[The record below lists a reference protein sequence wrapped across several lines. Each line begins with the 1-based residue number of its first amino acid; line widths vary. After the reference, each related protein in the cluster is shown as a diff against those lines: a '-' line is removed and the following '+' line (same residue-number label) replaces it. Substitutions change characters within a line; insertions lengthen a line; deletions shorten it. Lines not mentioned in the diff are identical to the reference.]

1 MGCAPFWR
9 RKTRARPAS
18 RLTTVNRRSVIGAL
32 AAASLARPTLAAAD
46 KLAPVFVVGA
56 TARMAPEIIQQALDQ
71 GRRVTGLARSPE
83 KITIKHPNFTA
94 VKGDIYDL
102 PSLLSALKGDEVVI
116 SLVGPRVERG
126 VEPGYVDVY
135 SVGAATV
142 ISAMRAKGNTRL
154 LITTSG
160 GTEQIPKEK
169 PINGTQIDEI
179 VWKNRNLYGDM
190 QRSERIVAV
199 SGLEY
204 IVLRPRFL
212 GDGPKKGNL
221 KFSVHKN
228 HTAFDERTGGETSR
242 VLYSDIAE
250 FVLTLLDGPNPYLGT
265 AVGIYSDDVVQL
277 RPAAAQKQPER

>member
-1 MGCAPFWR
+1 VGCAPFWR
-9 RKTRARPAS
+9 RQVGACPAG
-18 RLTTVNRRSVIGAL
+18 RLIAVNRRSVIGAL
-32 AAASLARPTLAAAD
+32 VATSLARPTLAAD
-46 KLAPVFVVGA
+46 EKRAPVFVVGA
-56 TARMAPEIIQQALDQ
+56 TARMAPEIMQQALDQ
-71 GRRVTGLARSPE
+71 GRRVTGFARSPD
-83 KITIKHPNFTA
+83 KITTKHPNFTA
-94 VKGDIYDL
+94 AKGDIYDL
-102 PSLLSALKGDEVVI
+102 KSLLSAMRGDEVVI

-126 VEPGYVDVY
+126 VEPGFVDVY
-135 SVGAATV
+135 SVGVATV
-142 ISAMRAKGNTRL
+142 ISAMRMKGNKRL

-169 PINGTQIDEI
+169 PTNGNQIDEI

-190 QRSERIVAV
+190 QRSEKIVAV

-212 GDGPKKGNL
+212 GDGRKKGNL
-221 KFSVHKN
+221 KFTVHKN

-242 VLYSDIAE
+242 VLYSDIAA

-277 RPAAAQKQPER
+277 RPATKAPE